1 MAWTRAIL
9 YSALSSYLW
18 HPANANYVW
27 PNEEI
32 DELERILFEQDSIFG
47 QPGSDLASFVSGC
60 SGFGDG
66 PQGGERNFGA
76 EWLRTA
82 YHDMATADVN
92 AGTGGLDAS
101 ILFETDRPENPGKAF
116 SETFGFFSAVHSP
129 RSSMSDLFA
138 MAAVIAVGS
147 CSNGKVIIPY
157 RGGRVDAAGPGPSG
171 VPQPQEDLASHTA
184 SFARQGF
191 DVTEMIQLV
200 ACGHSI
206 GGVHGVDFPEIV
218 PNPPNTGTDN
228 MVTFDTTNNDFDN
241 KVAKEFVANNTQ
253 NPLAFGQNETTR
265 SDFRIFNAD
274 GGKVISQLADSNDY
288 FLSTCTT
295 MLERMINTVPR
306 SVKLTDIIKPIA
318 VKPRNLFITPNA
330 DGTLYVNGF
339 IRIANTTADANK
351 SQVFIHPKSR
361 SGKLLPVAT
370 ATTKKGMSG
379 GCDYPNCGPDFI
391 FYMFNTTISAEDG
404 ISSFTI
410 EIQNDAAG
418 KTSQFDN
425 GGSGFPFSDALQ
437 PLFSLSNQTE
447 SVVDN
452 VVYNQ
457 LNVTALVLNA
467 EDFSDISLIINV
479 PVNLTAPISPWTQ
492 SKVSMKPLSKV
503 PGTNH
508 TLYTGSW
515 KAASAAGTVPFDI
528 VATGN
533 KSTVSSLFNS
543 WDNVPQFFDE

>member
-18 HPANANYVW
+18 HPANADYVW

-32 DELERILFEQDSIFG
+32 DELERILFESESIFG

-60 SGFGDG
+60 AGFGDG
-66 PQGGERNFGA
+66 PGGGRNFGA

-116 SETFGFFSAVHSP
+116 LETFGIFSTVYSP

-228 MVTFDTTNNDFDN
+228 MVDFDTTGNDFDN
-241 KVAKEFVANNTQ
+241 KVATEFIANVTQ

-274 GGKVISQLADSNDY
+274 GGKAISQLADSNDY

-306 SVKLTDIIKPIA
+306 GVKLMDVLKPIA
-318 VKPRNLFITPNA
+318 VKPRNLFVTPNA

-339 IRIANTTADANK
+339 IRIANTTADATK

-370 ATTKKGMSG
+370 ATTKKGMTG
-379 GCDYPNCGPDFI
+379 GCDYPNCGPDLI
-391 FYMFNTTISAEDG
+391 YYMFNTTISAEDG

-418 KTSQFDN
+418 KTSQYDN
-425 GGSGFPFSDALQ
+425 GGSGFPFSDAVQ
-437 PLFSLSNQTE
+437 PLFSLSNQTQTF
-447 SVVDN
+447 VDN

-467 EDFSDISLIINV
+467 EDFSDVSLIIPV
-479 PVNLTAPISPWTQ
+479 PMNLTAPISPWTQ
-492 SKVSMKPLSKV
+492 AKVPMKPLSKV
-503 PGTNH
+503 PGTSY

-515 KAASAAGTVPFDI
+515 KASSTAGTVPFDI

-533 KSTVSSLFNS
+533 KGTVSSLFNS
-543 WDNVPQFFDE
+543 WDNVPQIFD